1 MALFLTILK
10 IIGIVLLVILVV
22 LLAALLLVLFCPVA
36 YRVKGEKRERLL
48 LHMRVSWLF
57 PFLYGKLK
65 YEEGLSC
72 ILYLAGIPVYDV
84 FGRKGAKI
92 EKQEKK
98 RKKNKR
104 RKKNQKKEY
113 TKEEHATKKE
123 LSARSMEPDRPTA
136 YVPDI
141 PSCEEPRTTP
151 EESDEP
157 DRSKEQP
164 QEETI
169 SFLGKLIKSIKE
181 FFQKGKLFFQKVF
194 EKVRNIKYTI
204 LNIKEKL
211 EHIKETIYWYKEV
224 LEREESRRAIAKGKQ
239 QILRFLK
246 HIAPKKVSGNIV
258 FGFGDPGTT
267 GEVLGFISMFYPLFG
282 NHITVIPDFEQT
294 IFWGDFFIK
303 GRIRVFNLLKIGWS
317 VLFDK
322 DIKKLYNIL
331 TGGKDHE

>member
-10 IIGIVLLVILVV
+10 IIGIVLLVILVL

-48 LHMRVSWLF
+48 LHMRISWLF
-57 PFLYGKLK
+57 PFLYGNLK

-72 ILYLAGIPVYDV
+72 IVYLLGIPVYDV
-84 FGRKGAKI
+84 LGRKEEKN

-98 RKKNKR
+98 RKKSKK
-104 RKKNQKKEY
+104 RKKNKKHIE
-113 TKEEHATKKE
+113 KKE
-123 LSARSMEPDRPTA
+123 LSARSMEPDRSTA

-141 PSCEEPRTTP
+141 PPYEEPRTAP
-151 EESDEP
+151 EESYESD
-157 DRSKEQP
+157 SFKEQP
-164 QEETI
+164 QEEKI
-169 SFLGKLIKSIKE
+169 SFLGKWIKSIKE
-181 FFQKGKLFFQKVF
+181 FFQKVKLFFQKVF

-204 LNIKEKL
+204 LSIKEKL
-211 EHIKETIYWYKEV
+211 ENIKETISWYKEV

-239 QILRFLK
+239 QIFQFLK
-246 HIAPKKVSGNIV
+246 HIAPKRVSGNIV
-258 FGFGDPGTT
+258 FGFLDPGTT
-267 GEVLGFISMFYPLFG
+267 GEVLGFISMFYPIFG

-294 IFWGDFFIK
+294 IFQGDFFIK
-303 GRIRVFNLLKIGWS
+303 GRIRAFNLLKIGWS